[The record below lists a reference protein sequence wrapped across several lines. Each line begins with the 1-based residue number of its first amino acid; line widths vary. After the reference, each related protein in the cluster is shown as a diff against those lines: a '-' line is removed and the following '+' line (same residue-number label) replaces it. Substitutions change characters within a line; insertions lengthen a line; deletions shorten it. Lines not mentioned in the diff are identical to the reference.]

1 MAKAKICVTVDED
14 TIKEAE
20 KIFKVVGLTL
30 TVAVNVFL
38 KKSIQCGGLPF
49 DVSTLTDKISQK

>member
-20 KIFKVVGLTL
+20 KIFKAVGLTL

-38 KKSIQCGGLPF
+38 KKSIRCGGLPF
-49 DVSTLTDKISQK
+49 DVSTLTDK